1 MVTALFT
8 LRSYMRFIKVLLR
21 RYGIFY
27 RCHKK
32 EGYFPIGV
40 VEKFA
45 EHAEIPAEW
54 IALVKWIVL
63 ANK

>member
-1 MVTALFT
+1 
-8 LRSYMRFIKVLLR
+8 MRFIKVLLR